1 MLQRHALLEKDVK
14 VKEIKNIIN
23 KYRAIGIASLYK
35 VRASQLQEL
44 KKKMEG
50 KVYLR
55 VVKSSLI
62 SKVFD
67 ECKEK
72 PGIEKLKDY
81 LKGSNIFLF
90 TNINPFNLAILL
102 EKNKVKATAKS
113 GDIATEDVIVPAG
126 NTGFP
131 PGPIISQLGSVGL
144 STRIESGSVWINRDV
159 TVAKKGEVIS
169 ERLAVV
175 LSKLGIKPIEI
186 MLNMKV
192 IYDDGFIVPKEVLQ
206 IDLKEYE
213 NILSEAFTEALN
225 LSLNAAYPTAENIVS
240 LIKMAHQNAYNLT
253 INVGIPTHESTVDLI
268 RNAYGEALVLK
279 AIIESK
285 KIKE

>member
-1 MLQRHALLEKDVK
+1 
-14 VKEIKNIIN
+14 
-23 KYRAIGIASLYK
+23 
-35 VRASQLQEL
+35 
-44 KKKMEG
+44 
-50 KVYLR
+50 
-55 VVKSSLI
+55 
-62 SKVFD
+62 
-67 ECKEK
+67 
-72 PGIEKLKDY
+72 
-81 LKGSNIFLF
+81 
-90 TNINPFNLAILL
+90 
-102 EKNKVKATAKS
+102 
-113 GDIATEDVIVPAG
+113 
-126 NTGFP
+126 
-131 PGPIISQLGSVGL
+131 
-144 STRIESGSVWINRDV
+144 
-159 TVAKKGEVIS
+159 
-169 ERLAVV
+169 